1 MLVTY
6 IGRKTAYYNG
16 QSYFPGE
23 VFDAPENIPLRDEF
37 GNPKK
42 DKDGNPITKPL
53 RVYPENSFSKLR
65 RATEAEYNA
74 YVEKH
79 PRYKRR
85 QESLE
90 IIEGQ
95 EAKRKRGRPKGGGV
109 LAGVD
114 LGA

>member
-6 IGRKTAYYNG
+6 IGKKTAYYNG

-23 VFDAPENIPLRDEF
+23 VFDAPDRIPVRDEH

-42 DKDGNPITKPL
+42 DKDGNVISHPL
-53 RVYPENSFSKLR
+53 RIYPENSFSKLR
-65 RATEAEYNA
+65 AATEEEYEEYIRKN
-74 YVEKH
+74 

-85 QESLE
+85 QESKE
-90 IIEGQ
+90 IIEQQ

-109 LAGVD
+109 MAGVD
-114 LGA
+114 VGA

>member
-1 MLVTY
+1 MLENY
-6 IGRKTAYYNG
+6 RK
-16 QSYFPGE
+16 
-23 VFDAPENIPLRDEF
+23 NIHQKNKNVKFNDEDDNQRDEDLYNVF